1 MDLAYSIE
9 EIAVC
14 PLEVSSMQTCR
25 TAGQLAGLVFLLFS
39 LSYGQSLG
47 DVARQQREQEQAK
60 KEQAK
65 KDQPAPKVIT
75 NEDLPEHS
83 IEDSDSE
90 TVPPSRE
97 PVPHHTSSKSP
108 GQWRAQIAAQKQ
120 SIATLQSQMERL
132 NSSIRFARNGSAYY
146 AAQYNEHQINKQE
159 QVQRMQEQLD
169 QQRKRLDDMQEA
181 ARKDGF
187 GNAVYDP

>member
-1 MDLAYSIE
+1 MCQI
-9 EIAVC
+9 
-14 PLEVSSMQTCR
+14 CR

-83 IEDSDSE
+83 IEDSDS
-90 TVPPSRE
+90 
-97 PVPHHTSSKSP
+97 
-108 GQWRAQIAAQKQ
+108 
-120 SIATLQSQMERL
+120 
-132 NSSIRFARNGSAYY
+132 
-146 AAQYNEHQINKQE
+146 
-159 QVQRMQEQLD
+159 
-169 QQRKRLDDMQEA
+169 
-181 ARKDGF
+181 
-187 GNAVYDP
+187 